1 MKRIVIPLVLLLAG
15 AAIAGHLWWQQSHP
29 ELVQLK
35 LYGNVDIREVEMA
48 FRQSGRIARLNYDE
62 GTPVR
67 SGDILAEL
75 DPQPFADAVAL
86 AQANKAQAQAELQ
99 KLTAG
104 SRPQEIAHAEQ
115 AVAQAEAAMT
125 EAQRQYERQS
135 KLYSGRAITQSA
147 FDAARSTRDQAQA
160 ALAAAKETLSL
171 RREGARREDIA
182 AAKARVEAAE
192 AQLAQTRTALA
203 DTRLAAPSDALVS
216 ARLREVGSMVGT
228 SVPVYTLSLQEPVYV
243 RAYVSEPQL
252 PRLRPGAAVVVHAD
266 GTSESLKGTVG
277 FISPRAEFT
286 PKSVE
291 TKDLRTDLVYRVR
304 IVVPG
309 GAKLL
314 RQGMPVTVEVI
325 DDKPAA

>member
-1 MKRIVIPLVLLLAG
+1 MKKIVIPIVLLLAG
-15 AAIAGHLWWQQSHP
+15 AVLAGQLWWKQSHP
-29 ELVQLK
+29 APARLT

-48 FRQSGRIARLNYDE
+48 FRQSGRIARLNHDE
-62 GTPVR
+62 GTTVR
-67 SGDILAEL
+67 AGEVLAEL
-75 DPQPFADAVAL
+75 DPQPFADALAVA
-86 AQANKAQAQAELQ
+86 AANKAQAQAELQ

-104 SRPQEIAHAEQ
+104 SRPQEIAQAEQ
-115 AVAQAEAAMT
+115 TVAQAEAAMT

-135 KLYSGRAITQSA
+135 RLFSGHAITQSA
-147 FDAARSTRDQAQA
+147 FDAARSVRDQAQA
-160 ALAAAKETLSL
+160 ALAGARETLSL

-192 AQLAQTRTALA
+192 AHLAQARTALA
-203 DTRLAAPSDALVS
+203 DTRLLAPSDALVS
-216 ARLREVGSMVGT
+216 VRLREVGSMVGA

-243 RAYVSEPQL
+243 RAFVSEPQL
-252 PRLRPGAAVVVHAD
+252 PRLQPGASVIVHAD

-309 GAKLL
+309 GAHLL
-314 RQGMPVTVEVI
+314 RQGMPVTVEVP
-325 DDKPAA
+325 DGKPAA

>member
-1 MKRIVIPLVLLLAG
+1 MKKIVIPVVLLLAC
-15 AAIAGHLWWQQSHP
+15 AVIAGQFWWKRTHP
-29 ELVQLK
+29 EPTQLT

-67 SGDILAEL
+67 AGDVLAEL
-75 DPQPFADAVAL
+75 DPQPFADAVAV
-86 AQANKAQAQAELQ
+86 AEANKAQAQAEFQ

-104 SRPQEIAHAEQ
+104 SRPQEIAQAEQ
-115 AVAQAEAAMT
+115 TVVQAEAAMT
-125 EAQRQYERQS
+125 EAQRQFDRQS
-135 KLYSGRAITQSA
+135 RLFSGHAITQSA
-147 FDAARSTRDQAQA
+147 FDASRSIRDQAQA

-171 RREGARREDIA
+171 RREGARKEDIA
-182 AAKARVEAAE
+182 AAKARVDAAD

-203 DTRLAAPSDALVS
+203 DTRLVAPSDALVS
-216 ARLREVGSMVGT
+216 ARLREVGSMVGA
-228 SVPVYTLSLQEPVYV
+228 SLPVYTLSLQEPVYI

-252 PRLRPGAAVVVHAD
+252 PRLQPGASVRVHAD
-266 GTSESLKGTVG
+266 GAAESLDGTVG
-277 FISPRAEFT
+277 YISPRAEFT

-291 TKDLRTDLVYRVR
+291 TKELRTDLVYRVR
-304 IVVPG
+304 IIVPG
-309 GAKLL
+309 GARLL

>member
-1 MKRIVIPLVLLLAG
+1 MKKIVIPLVLLLAG
-15 AAIAGHLWWQQSHP
+15 AAIAGQFWWKQSHP
-29 ELVQLK
+29 APTRLT

-48 FRQSGRIARLNYDE
+48 FRQSGRIVRLNYDE
-62 GTPVR
+62 GTTVR
-67 SGDILAEL
+67 AGDVLAEL
-75 DPQPFADAVAL
+75 DPQPFSDAVAV
-86 AQANKAQAQAELQ
+86 AEANKAQAQAELQ
-99 KLTAG
+99 KLIAG
-104 SRPQEIAHAEQ
+104 SRPQEIAQAEQ
-115 AVAQAEAAMT
+115 AVVQAEAAMT
-125 EAQRQYERQS
+125 EAQRQYERQF
-135 KLYSGRAITQSA
+135 KLFSGHAITQSA
-147 FDAARSTRDQAQA
+147 LDAARSVRDQAQA
-160 ALAAAKETLSL
+160 ALAAARETLSL

-182 AAKARVEAAE
+182 AASARVAASE
-192 AQLAQTRTALA
+192 AQTAQARTALA
-203 DTRLAAPSDALVS
+203 DARLVAPNDALVS
-216 ARLREVGSMVGT
+216 ARLREVGSMVNA

-252 PRLRPGAAVVVHAD
+252 PKLQPGAAVVVHAD
-266 GTSESLKGTVG
+266 GSAESLKGTVG

-309 GAKLL
+309 GARLL